1 MNNDLAYYVQR
12 YFSAYLIAQRH
23 YGANTIAS
31 YRDTFRLLLVFL
43 DEKHHKKSCLK
54 ILDVGYDCCSSFLQW
69 LEESRGNTVST
80 RNVRLAHLKSF
91 FGYVYLQAPEF
102 ADHCNQVLSIPF
114 ANVGRKPPEYLTTD
128 AVAHLLQSV
137 DAKKKE
143 GLRHLALLSL
153 MYDSGCRAQELIGLH
168 VCDVQF
174 RKCYRVYVHGKGDK
188 YREIPILPETADILQ
203 KYIRTYNLQ
212 KTSVLFTNINGE
224 PLTRQGIRYIIRKYV
239 TKAKEGHPDEFETE
253 GFPHLLRHSKATHL
267 VDAGVNIYNI
277 RDFLGHESV
286 VTTEVY
292 LTSNLETSRKAIE
305 AAASKTVPLS
315 GDYYSAREKENLMKF
330 LETLC

>member
-1 MNNDLAYYVQR
+1 MNDNLAYYVQR
-12 YFSAYLIAQRH
+12 YFSAYLMAQRH
-23 YGANTIAS
+23 YGDNTIAS
-31 YRDTFRLLLVFL
+31 YRDTFRLLLIFL
-43 DEKHHKKSCLK
+43 DEKPHKKSSLK
-54 ILDVGYDCCSSFLQW
+54 ITDVGYECCSTFLQW
-69 LEESRGNTVST
+69 LEESRGNAVST

-91 FGYVYLQAPEF
+91 FNYVYLQAPEF
-102 ADHCNQVLSIPF
+102 ADHCNLVLSIPF
-114 ANVGRKPPEYLTTD
+114 ANVGRKPPKYLTIE
-128 AVAHLLQSV
+128 ALAHLLQSV

-153 MYDSGCRAQELIGLH
+153 LYDSGCRAQELISLR

-188 YREIPILPETADILQ
+188 YREIPILPETAAILQ
-203 KYIRTYNLQ
+203 KYIRIYNLQ
-212 KTSVLFTNINGE
+212 NTSVLFTNVNCE

-239 TKAKEGHPDEFETE
+239 AEAREGHPDEFETE
-253 GFPHLLRHSKATHL
+253 GFPHLFRHSKATHL
-267 VDAGVNIYNI
+267 VDSGVNIYNI

-292 LTSNLETSRKAIE
+292 LTANLELSRKVIE
-305 AAASKTVPLS
+305 AAASKTVPQS
-315 GDYYSAREKENLMKF
+315 GDFYSAKEKESLMEF